1 MHNFS
6 QKNQSFGSVV
16 AETLLE
22 TYNFAIVWTLGN
34 DRG

>member
-6 QKNQSFGSVV
+6 QKHQTFGSVLV
-16 AETLLE
+16 ETLLE
-22 TYNFAIVWTLGN
+22 THDFAIVWTLGI